1 MGIKLAFVQNNFLL
15 VTILVLSGGILLWE
29 LLSRRSGREISTLL
43 AVQLINYKDALVLDV
58 REESEY
64 DAGHIPNSKH
74 IPADKI
80 KDRIEE
86 LEKFKD
92 KPIVII
98 YRSGVRSGSAGA
110 TLHANGFS
118 LIHNLTG
125 GIDTWKHADLPIV
138 KK

>member
-1 MGIKLAFVQNNFLL
+1 MKLAFVQNNILL
-15 VTILVLSGGILLWE
+15 VIILVLSGSLLLWE

-64 DAGHIPNSKH
+64 DAGHIPNSIH

-80 KDRIEE
+80 KDRMEE
-86 LEKFKD
+86 LEKYKD
-92 KPIVII
+92 KPIVVI
-98 YRSGVRSGSAGA
+98 YRSGVRSGSASA
-110 TLHANGFS
+110 ALHANGFS

-125 GIDTWKHADLPIV
+125 GIDTWKNADLPIV

>member
-1 MGIKLAFVQNNFLL
+1 MQNNILL
-15 VTILVLSGGILLWE
+15 VIILVLSGSLLLWE

-64 DAGHIPNSKH
+64 DAGHIPNSIH

-92 KPIVII
+92 KPIVVI
-98 YRSGVRSGSAGA
+98 YRSGVRSGAASA
-110 TLHANGFS
+110 TLHTNGFS
-118 LIHNLTG
+118 LIHNLNG
-125 GIDTWKHADLPIV
+125 GIDTWKNADLPIV

>member
-1 MGIKLAFVQNNFLL
+1 MKLAFVQNN
-15 VTILVLSGGILLWE
+15 IVLIMIVVVSGSFLLWE
-29 LLSRRSGREISTLL
+29 LLSRRSGREVGTLI

-74 IPADKI
+74 IPGDKI
-80 KDRIEE
+80 KDRMQE

-92 KPIVII
+92 KPIVVI
-98 YRSGVRSGSAGA
+98 YKSGVRSGAAST
-110 TLHANGFS
+110 TLHTHGFS
-118 LIHNLTG
+118 HIHNLTG
-125 GIDTWKHADLPIV
+125 GIDTWKQANLPIV

>member
-1 MGIKLAFVQNNFLL
+1 MAFVQNNILL
-15 VTILVLSGGILLWE
+15 VIIFILSGCLLLWE
-29 LLSRRSGREISTLL
+29 LFSRGAGKEIGTLL

-86 LEKFKD
+86 IEKFKD
-92 KPIVII
+92 KPVVVI
-98 YRSGVRSGSAGA
+98 YRSGVRSGAASA
-110 TLHANGFS
+110 TLQSNGF
-118 LIHNLTG
+118 LHIHNLSG

>member
-1 MGIKLAFVQNNFLL
+1 MQLAFVQNNILL
-15 VTILVLSGGILLWE
+15 VIILVLSGSLLLWE

-64 DAGHIPNSKH
+64 DAGHIPNSIH

-92 KPIVII
+92 KPIVVI
-98 YRSGVRSGSAGA
+98 YRSGVRSGSASA
-110 TLHANGFS
+110 TLHASGFS

-125 GIDTWKHADLPIV
+125 GIDTWKNADLPIV

>member
-1 MGIKLAFVQNNFLL
+1 MKLAFVQNNILL
-15 VTILVLSGGILLWE
+15 VIILVLSGSLLLWE

-64 DAGHIPNSKH
+64 DEGHIPNSIH

-80 KDRIEE
+80 KDRMEE
-86 LEKFKD
+86 LEKYKD
-92 KPIVII
+92 KPIVVI
-98 YRSGVRSGSAGA
+98 YRSGVRSGSASA
-110 TLHANGFS
+110 TLHTNGFS

-125 GIDTWKHADLPIV
+125 GIDTWKNADLPIV

>member
-1 MGIKLAFVQNNFLL
+1 MKLAFVQSNILL
-15 VTILVLSGGILLWE
+15 VIVLVLSGSLLLWE

-64 DAGHIPNSKH
+64 DEGHIPNSIH

-92 KPIVII
+92 RPIVVI
-98 YRSGVRSGSAGA
+98 YRSGVRSGSASA
-110 TLHANGFS
+110 TLHKNGFL

-125 GIDTWKHADLPIV
+125 GIDTWKNGDLPIV

>member
-1 MGIKLAFVQNNFLL
+1 MKLAFVQNNILL
-15 VTILVLSGGILLWE
+15 VIILVLSGGLLLWE

-64 DAGHIPNSKH
+64 DAGHIPNSIH

-80 KDRIEE
+80 KDRMEE

-92 KPIVII
+92 KPIVVI
-98 YRSGVRSGSAGA
+98 YRSGVRSGSASA
-110 TLHANGFS
+110 TLHTNGFS
-118 LIHNLTG
+118 LIHNLAG
-125 GIDTWKHADLPIV
+125 GIDTWEKADLPIV

>member
-1 MGIKLAFVQNNFLL
+1 
-15 VTILVLSGGILLWE
+15 VLSGSILLWE

-64 DAGHIPNSKH
+64 EACHIPNSIH

-98 YRSGVRSGSAGA
+98 YRSGVRSESAG
-110 TLHANGFS
+110 TILHANGFS

-125 GIDTWKHADLPIV
+125 GIDTWKNADLPIV